1 MMDTEKKPE
10 NDEDENINKEA
21 KDLRST
27 SSHDVDCGPVFDVI
41 PNSSENPT
49 SKRGFPESSHFG
61 SVAVVEDGNKHASK
75 RMKLSAEAEHLEP
88 EEQGIHRL
96 ETSASMVPEG
106 HIPLGE
112 TARETLLNECP
123 DGGTHLPNAFSPP
136 CSLSTV
142 DAVSP
147 KIDTEK
153 KSAQEMVSLDPERES
168 PFPLTEISVSCTIGN
183 VDSVFKCSVC
193 GHLFSSC
200 PDLEK
205 HAECHTQQ
213 SMEHT
218 CCHCS
223 HKAESSAALHVHVR
237 QTHGPQQVFSCD
249 LCGFQCV
256 EENLLNAHYLGK
268 THLRR
273 QNLAARGGFVQ
284 ILTKQPFPKKPCAM
298 GTKNVRVKPRA
309 SKPIAKT
316 GDSKGLRNVGSKFKD
331 FRGNI
336 SKQSGS
342 SSELLVEMMPSRN
355 TSSEKVEIIEE
366 NVTSLG
372 IARNTENQDKNKKL
386 GALVSS
392 EGLLEKFESTK
403 NTLQAAHSVSAS
415 SRPRPERN
423 ILTLGS
429 SFRRR
434 TGTFTLKGQTKK
446 RFNLLGISKRAANDT
461 QRMYMKH
468 FRTQVKTSEAE
479 SVAKHVETSG
489 SVDSVCVASS
499 ESADLKQD
507 QRSSHRACSF
517 SSVVARPAADGQ
529 MWTCTDCGQEAT
541 NRTEL
546 KTHGE
551 RAPPGEVK
559 LHCQACDFSSTSRRD
574 LDRHS
579 HDSQHQ
585 HAAAGLRC
593 QCCSFISEDELSLR
607 DHMKEKH
614 KMGFLC
620 TPCNLFFLS
629 EKDLEEHAMAE
640 KHVCLLVQ
648 PKTSQSFNSD
658 LALQTLP
665 LSSLESENMK
675 DQMSESGK
683 AAQEEAG
690 KPRVS
695 HGHEVRHSSK
705 PQFQCKKCFYKT
717 RSSTVLTRH
726 IKLRHGQDYHFLCK
740 ACNLYSLSKEGME
753 KHIKRSKHLEN
764 AKKNNI
770 GLSFEECI
778 ERVCIGANDRKEEL
792 HVSGNGRIEGHMEGV
807 QLQEPSCL
815 EKSVLTSKEVP
826 QPGVMAREDE
836 VALTATSKRGR
847 PKGNISR
854 TCSHCGLLASSI
866 TNLTVH
872 IRRKHS
878 HQYSYLCKVCKYY
891 TVTKG
896 DMERHCATKKHKGR
910 VEIEANG
917 KQSSDI
923 IVGPEGG
930 NLEACRRN
938 VISAGS
944 DELANKSAESDTC
957 TSEKPGAEHGNPTE
971 VEVENVFHSTDG
983 EVNSHLTDKKE
994 QMSLEPEDPPQQGDA
1009 CSQRDGVGT
1018 GDNKCVHCDFN
1029 AHSSASLELHIK
1041 RKHTKE
1047 FAFYCMACDYYSV
1060 TRREMTRHAATEKHK
1075 MKRQSYLTSSDI
1087 EASSADVSKNII
1099 IPEEQHQHSSE
1110 EYQIISDQPSE
1121 EILRSKN
1128 NADVCV
1134 LDEDTSLDVSKILRA
1149 PHSVEIETEE
1159 ESNLS
1164 EDHSFCGNF
1173 QQPLAKD
1180 KALKPE
1186 EMVSFNISSNC
1197 GSPSRFQNENSG
1209 SSTLDY
1215 EAVERARGTLNDTG
1229 DPSTPSEKD
1238 AGEAG
1243 ENAEK
1248 GLGRP
1253 GVGGRHLAESTMPVV
1268 MTGTRQE
1275 LDLESSGQNEV
1286 GSVQNPEDLK
1296 DSGEDPVME
1305 NKEILMNSQHE
1316 TKIILEEDGPA
1327 SDSTVESNDVYETI
1341 ISIDDRGQAMYSFGR
1356 FDSSIIRI
1364 KNPEDG
1370 ELLDQS
1376 EEGLITTGVRI
1387 SELPLKDCA
1396 QGMKKKKSDGGS
1408 FGESTRIRC
1417 DDCGF
1422 LADGLSGLN
1431 VHIAMKH
1438 PTKEKH
1444 FHCLLCGKSFY
1455 TESNL
1460 HQHLAS
1466 AGHMRN
1472 EQASVEELPEGGATF
1487 KCVKC
1492 TEPFDSE
1499 QNLFL
1504 HIKGQHEELL
1514 REVNKYIVE
1523 DTEQIN
1529 REREENQGNVCKYCG
1544 KMCRSS
1550 NSMAFLAHIRT
1561 HTGSKPFKCK
1571 ICHFATA
1578 QLGDA
1583 RNHVKRHLG
1592 MREYKCHV
1600 CGVAFVMKKHLN
1612 THLLG
1617 KHGVGT
1623 PKERKFTCHLCDR
1636 SFTEKWALNNHM
1648 KLHTGEKPFKCT
1660 WPTCHYSFLTASA
1673 MKDHYR
1679 THTGEKSFLCDL
1691 CGFAGGTRHA
1701 LTKHRRQHTGEKPFK
1716 CDECNFAST
1725 TQSHLTRHKRVHT
1738 GEKPYRCPWCDYRSN
1753 CAENIRKHILHTG
1766 KHEGVKMY
1774 NCPKCDYGTNVPV
1787 EFRNHL
1793 KEQHPDIE
1801 NPDLAYLHAGIVSKS
1816 YECRLKGQG
1825 ATFVETDSPFTAAAL
1840 AEASPVKE
1848 RPLRSG
1854 RRQAAAPEQVQQVI
1868 IIQGYD
1874 GEFALDASVEE
1885 TAAATLQTLALAGQ
1899 VARVVH
1905 ITEDGQVITAAQS
1918 GAHVGGVAPGPV
1930 LPEQVVVVGGPVDGH
1945 AGDEPLSPGGTVIQQ
1960 VTKQELLDLAE
1971 AGVPPPDTA
1980 SALDAL
1986 LCAVTELGGADGRAG
2001 PDDKGR
2007 PSPEDALGRLPGQEV
2022 PAATAAQPGAPEPH
2036 VFPDPREAAVA
2047 EAMGALPRALGPSGA
2062 PQERAQLAFK
2072 KVVQGV
2078 LQFAVCDP
2086 AAAGQLMKEGVTQ
2099 VIVNEEGTVHMLA
2112 REGSQ
2117 IIMREAEAHGQ
2128 HVGLA
2133 EPDGEISQIIVTE
2146 ELVQAMVQE
2155 SAGGFPEGATHYIV
2169 TELPPGVQDDAG
2181 LYSHTVIEAADSQEL
2196 LQAGAALGAEAM
2208 VPNGTEQ
2215 LTSMVIYTQ
2224 EGSPAATVI
2233 QSQRESNELREA

>member
-1 MMDTEKKPE
+1 MDSENKPE
-10 NDEDENINKEA
+10 SDEDEHADKA
-21 KDLRST
+21 APDVRSRSPLGDRHGPVSEITT
-27 SSHDVDCGPVFDVI
+27 SSETLM
-41 PNSSENPT
+41 N
-49 SKRGFPESSHFG
+49 KRGFSESSSFNSVTVGDG
-61 SVAVVEDGNKHASK
+61 SDRASK
-75 RMKLSAEAEHLEP
+75 RMRGEAAQPREAGAQGACSGPPQSSAVEA
-88 EEQGIHRL
+88 GIQL
-96 ETSASMVPEG
+96 AEGGKEASVENC
-106 HIPLGE
+106 
-112 TARETLLNECP
+112 AV
-123 DGGTHLPNAFSPP
+123 GGIALPNDFAPCDFSA
-136 CSLSTV
+136 V
-142 DAVSP
+142 DALSL
-147 KIDTEK
+147 KTNTK
-153 KSAQEMVSLDPERES
+153 RNLAQETVSLDPERDS
-168 PFPLTEISVSCTIGN
+168 PFPLKEMGVNTALKCTM
-183 VDSVFKCSVC
+183 C

-200 PDLEK
+200 SDLEK
-205 HAECHTQQ
+205 HAECHVEQVE
-213 SMEHT
+213 EHT

-223 HKAESSAALHVHVR
+223 HTAESSSTLHMHVR
-237 QTHGPQQVFSCD
+237 HTHGPQRTFSCD

-284 ILTKQPFPKKPCAM
+284 ILTKQPFPKTCVT
-298 GTKNVRVKPRA
+298 GTKTVRVKPRA
-309 SKPIAKT
+309 SKSIAKN
-316 GDSKGLRNVGSKFKD
+316 GDSEGLRSIESRLNDCGGSILEQGGG
-331 FRGNI
+331 RR
-336 SKQSGS
+336 
-342 SSELLVEMMPSRN
+342 ELLVEMAPSRTTAPSGN
-355 TSSEKVEIIEE
+355 SAEAGES
-366 NVTSLG
+366 VTSLG
-372 IARNTENQDKNKKL
+372 TAHNPEDQSKKL
-386 GALVSS
+386 GGSATPES
-392 EGLLEKFESTK
+392 LLDQSESTRSISQ
-403 NTLQAAHSVSAS
+403 TGHRISTSLR
-415 SRPRPERN
+415 SRSERN
-423 ILTLGS
+423 VTLGN

-434 TGTFTLKGQTKK
+434 SSAFTLKGQAKK
-446 RFNLLGISKRAANDT
+446 RFSLLGVNKRGTNET

-468 FRTQVKTSEAE
+468 LRTQMKTGDAQPLPSQVHM
-479 SVAKHVETSG
+479 SSSIQNLCVTTSAHPEVTASCLPG
-489 SVDSVCVASS
+489 STHLDSRAVQSASDPHIS
-499 ESADLKQD
+499 Y
-507 QRSSHRACSF
+507 
-517 SSVVARPAADGQ
+517 
-529 MWTCTDCGQEAT
+529 TCTDCGQTAA
-541 NRTEL
+541 NRTDLEIHM
-546 KTHGE
+546 K
-551 RAPPGEVK
+551 RCPAKEVK
-559 LHCQACDFSSTSRRD
+559 FCCQPCDFSGLSRRD
-574 LDRHS
+574 FEEPVS
-579 HDSQHQ
+579 SKQHQ
-585 HAAAGLRC
+585 QASSALSC
-593 QCCSFISEDELSLR
+593 QCCSFLSTDEISLR
-607 DHMKEKH
+607 DHMKDKH
-614 KMGFLC
+614 GMSCFC
-620 TPCNLFFLS
+620 TSCRLFLS
-629 EKDLEEHAMAE
+629 EKGVEEHRASE
-640 KHVCLLVQ
+640 QHQGGGVR
-648 PKTSQSFNSD
+648 PET
-658 LALQTLP
+658 
-665 LSSLESENMK
+665 SSLLGSDAASLSRTSELENTRAPG
-675 DQMSESGK
+675 DESGK
-683 AAQEEAG
+683 AAQEQHA
-690 KPRVS
+690 RSRAS
-695 HGHEVRHSSK
+695 HGNEVRHSSK

-778 ERVCIGANDRKEEL
+778 ERVCIGPNDKREESNIAGRGRPEGHVGTQSQECSCPEENTLSPEEL
-792 HVSGNGRIEGHMEGV
+792 AQSG
-807 QLQEPSCL
+807 
-815 EKSVLTSKEVP
+815 VLSKDGELSLAAP
-826 QPGVMAREDE
+826 P
-836 VALTATSKRGR
+836 KRGR

-910 VEIEANG
+910 VETEANG
-917 KQSSDI
+917 TQSSDV

-930 NLEACRRN
+930 DLEACKKSSHLAMT
-938 VISAGS
+938 VS
-944 DELANKSAESDTC
+944 DDQDHKCAEPESSV
-957 TSEKPGAEHGNPTE
+957 SEKPVGDHGNSVE
-971 VEVENVFHSTDG
+971 VEVENVFPCG
-983 EVNSHLTDKKE
+983 EGEASSHVTGKKG
-994 QMSLEPEDPPQQGDA
+994 QPSLEPEDFLQEGDA
-1009 CSQRDGVGT
+1009 YSQRDAAGAS
-1018 GDNKCVHCDFN
+1018 DNKCRHCEFS
-1029 AHSSASLELHIK
+1029 AHSSASLELHVK

-1047 FAFYCMACDYYSV
+1047 FEFYCMACDYYAV
-1060 TRREMTRHAATEKHK
+1060 TRREMTRHAATEKHRL
-1075 MKRQSYLTSSDI
+1075 KRQSYLSSSSV
-1087 EASSADVSKNII
+1087 EASSSEMPKSVI
-1099 IPEEQHQHSSE
+1099 IPEEEPLQHPE
-1110 EYQIISDQPSE
+1110 EFQIMSDQPSGPPKC
-1121 EILRSKN
+1121 R
-1128 NADVCV
+1128 NAAESSV
-1134 LDEDTSLDVSKILRA
+1134 LDEQSNLDISKVLCA
-1149 PHSVEIETEE
+1149 SDSEIVTEE
-1159 ESNLS
+1159 EPNFS
-1164 EDHSFCGNF
+1164 EDHSFCETL
-1173 QQPLAKD
+1173 QQPLVKD
-1180 KALKPE
+1180 KGMKPE
-1186 EMVSFNISSNC
+1186 GIMALTISSGY
-1197 GSPSRFQNENSG
+1197 GSPSCLQNKDSG
-1209 SSTLDY
+1209 SS
-1215 EAVERARGTLNDTG
+1215 AVNCEIAKRNHNALNDAGGPATHCEG
-1229 DPSTPSEKD
+1229 GRSNSKDSGAEVLDPP
-1238 AGEAG
+1238 
-1243 ENAEK
+1243 
-1248 GLGRP
+1248 LRP
-1253 GVGGRHLAESTMPVV
+1253 GVLDGHRAVESTSPVV
-1268 MTGTRQE
+1268 MSVTRE
-1275 LDLESSGQNEV
+1275 SLNLDCGGQNRL
-1286 GSVQNPEDLK
+1286 GCVQSSEDVK
-1296 DSGEDPVME
+1296 AVQPDPTLE
-1305 NKEILMNSQHE
+1305 NKAVLMNSHHE
-1316 TKIILEEDGPA
+1316 AEIILEEDGPT
-1327 SDSTVESNDVYETI
+1327 SDGTVESTDVYETI
-1341 ISIDDRGQAMYSFGR
+1341 IGIDDKEQTMYSFGR

-1364 KNPEDG
+1364 KNSEDG
-1370 ELLDQS
+1370 EMIDQS
-1376 EEGLITTGVRI
+1376 EEGVMAVGVGDN
-1387 SELPLKDCA
+1387 ELPLKDCA
-1396 QGMKKKKSDGGS
+1396 PSLKKRKLEGSS
-1408 FGESTRIRC
+1408 FGESSRIRC

-1592 MREYKCHV
+1592 MREYKCRV

-1774 NCPKCDYGTNVPV
+1774 NCPKCEYGTNVPV

-1825 ATFVETDSPFTAAAL
+1825 ATFVETDSPFTAATL
-1840 AEASPVKE
+1840 AEDSPVKE
-1848 RPLRSG
+1848 KSLGSSG
-1854 RRQAAAPEQVQQVI
+1854 RQAPPPEQVQQVI

-1885 TAAATLQTLALAGQ
+1885 TAAATLHTLAMAGQ

-1905 ITEDGQVITAAQS
+1905 ITEHGQVITASQN
-1918 GAHVGGVAPGPV
+1918 GAHMGSMVPGPI
-1930 LPEQVVVVGGPVDGH
+1930 LPEQLADGATQVVVMGSSVEDHGVGVDKS
-1945 AGDEPLSPGGTVIQQ
+1945 PSPGGTVIQQ
-1960 VTKQELLDLAE
+1960 VTRQEILSLSEPGA
-1971 AGVPPPDTA
+1971 PPSDTT

-1986 LCAVTELGGADGRAG
+1986 LCAVTELGEAEDRAG
-2001 PDDKGR
+2001 HEEKGR
-2007 PSPEDALGRLPGQEV
+2007 PSHRDMLIQLPSQE
-2022 PAATAAQPGAPEPH
+2022 ASQ
-2036 VFPDPREAAVA
+2036 AAVDP
-2047 EAMGALPRALGPSGA
+2047 EGPEVQTFQEDQESPTAMEVLTQVVRPSTIITS
-2062 PQERAQLAFK
+2062 QERAQVAFK
-2072 KVVQGV
+2072 KMVQGV
-2078 LQFAVCDP
+2078 LQFAVCDT
-2086 AAAGQLMKEGVTQ
+2086 AAASQLMKDGVTQ
-2099 VIVNEEGTVHMLA
+2099 VIVNEEGAVHMVA
-2112 REGSQ
+2112 GEGQ
-2117 IIMREAEAHGQ
+2117 FIMQETEAHGLRVPAE
-2128 HVGLA
+2128 HVDLV
-2133 EPDGEISQIIVTE
+2133 ESEGEISQIIVTE
-2146 ELVQAMVQE
+2146 ELVQAMVRE
-2155 SAGGFPEGATHYIV
+2155 SSGSFPEGATHYIV
-2169 TELPPGVQDDAG
+2169 TELPPGVQEDAG
-2181 LYSHTVIEAADSQEL
+2181 MYSHTVIETAASPEI
-2196 LQAGAALGAEAM
+2196 LQAGAALSTEA
-2208 VPNGTEQ
+2208 VHTNGTEQ

-2224 EGSPAATVI
+2224 DGTPAATVI
-2233 QSQRESNELREA
+2233 QSQREGSELQ